1 MAQRYR
7 APKWYTNILNKSLN
21 LSIKFY
27 IITLGCKV
35 NQYESQALREAW
47 KALGWRECVSPEQ
60 AELLLV
66 NSCAVTASA
75 VSDVRAQ
82 VRRLHALA
90 PQAQILIMGCSA
102 EVQSAEMQA
111 LPGVKRVIRAAEK
124 DDFYHNPVT
133 FFTQQLGNN
142 VEGLLVSSG
151 QQTTLEAAL
160 GGGSVRPARPVLASE
175 LSSGLSSE
183 VSSKL
188 GPKLATKLSS
198 EFGPEFGPEFGAE
211 LRAEFNFK
219 QPHPQLASETSLAAS
234 NVLTAS
240 SLLATAKPDL
250 KPAVKPDVKPAV
262 KPDVKPGA
270 KRAYPPFSV
279 SGYNRARA
287 VLKVQDGCSHFCT
300 YCIVPLARGRAV
312 SRSPADVLQE
322 VQRLLKAG
330 FTEITLSGINL
341 SQYAWQNDLP
351 HIQPNVPGS
360 VAGSALGE
368 ASGNAS
374 GNALG
379 NASGNALG
387 NASGNSLGNVPGNV
401 AGNSLGNASGSA
413 LANASGNAL
422 GNALGEALGNTS
434 GYTQAHALECAAA
447 PTQEN
452 KRFDFW
458 DLLVFLEKHLAATRN
473 LNAESGARFNSSF
486 AALPFRLRI
495 SSLEPGQLDR
505 RALEI
510 LSQSKIVCP
519 QLHISLQSGSPAVLK
534 RMGRGHYNPASLLE
548 FCAELKK
555 FWPQF
560 GLGADLL
567 VGFPGETNEEFE
579 ETKKLVQALPFT
591 YAHVFP
597 FSARPGTKAA
607 SFPHAV
613 PKPVRTKRAASL
625 RKIIEEK
632 KQAFLEFLLAQGKP
646 LHMVLESRE
655 SGLGVCEYYVECC
668 LREVPPE
675 AQPKDCLKVMPIA
688 LQGERL
694 LVKACC

>member
-1 MAQRYR
+1 M
-7 APKWYTNILNKSLN
+7 
-21 LSIKFY
+21 SIKFY

-124 DDFYHNPVT
+124 DDFYHNPVA

-183 VSSKL
+183 VSPKL
-188 GPKLATKLSS
+188 GPKLGPKLSS
-198 EFGPEFGPEFGAE
+198 EFGPEFGAELRAE

-250 KPAVKPDVKPAV
+250 KPDLKPDV

-341 SQYAWQNDLP
+341 SQYAWQNDLA
-351 HIQPNVPGS
+351 HIQPNVP
-360 VAGSALGE
+360 
-368 ASGNAS
+368 
-374 GNALG
+374 
-379 NASGNALG
+379 
-387 NASGNSLGNVPGNV
+387 GNVPGNV
-401 AGNSLGNASGSA
+401 AGSVAGS
-413 LANASGNAL
+413 
-422 GNALGEALGNTS
+422 ALGEALGNTS

-458 DLLVFLEKHLAATRN
+458 DLLVFLEKHLAATPN